1 MILND
6 INLEE
11 IYQEIIA
18 EKKTRTFT
26 TFVGKSFE
34 AAQTGKIEITQ

>member
-11 IYQEIIA
+11 IYQEINA
-18 EKKTRTFT
+18 EKKRGHSPRLL
-26 TFVGKSFE
+26 VRVSKQPKLEKS
-34 AAQTGKIEITQ
+34 K